1 VRLRRGSGTPKGY
14 HYILILSFTFMLSL
28 SLLLAYCWWP
38 TASRAPVALAH
49 AYVIGSDPVDGST
62 ISSMPSVARIFFNEA
77 ISPTSIAHVFAPDGR
92 LVDATSSYIPRN
104 NPRELDTP
112 LASPGSLPE
121 GGYIVRWTALSN
133 EDGHTTHGVIGFNL
147 GESSVGLP
155 GETILG
161 PSTSNILPQL
171 DLFGVLSVAWDWLVM
186 VALTFWIGILVIE
199 GLVLSRPAPRQEPA
213 QETGNSSSTLE
224 QSPTLLTQAR
234 RQSLPVQW
242 LALTVL
248 LVGEIITL
256 ILRATLLTQ
265 TLGGSGISL
274 LALRQVVLE
283 TNYGY
288 LWLVRFAL
296 ILVALGLLWWT
307 TRPQKSA
314 HITSTK
320 RSNQRIGQLRQQIHQ
335 QATQEENSTEDLAST
350 DQEPE
355 NHAPNDLS
363 PDEQAPDDLGDGL
376 LAPEETKDTPAAT
389 SQPDAEATNLTS
401 ELASTSVAPAKTLD
415 LAPSKLATSHDTPKN
430 GAKEMSARGTGMVD
444 VLGGDARSTDLKEV
458 GARSANAR
466 EKVTRIL
473 PLVLAG
479 LILLT
484 IALTSDAAQLAQP
497 HISAVV
503 LDWLYLAAQSMWFGS
518 LAYLGYI
525 LLPLLLIIEPH
536 QHAGTIASML
546 RRLTAPALVIFAA
559 LLISGLYLSE
569 SSLSSAQ
576 QLFTDPYGRALLVK
590 IGLLVLMLIL
600 SGYTLFVIR
609 PKLARQAALLPVVNV
624 ELPTRR
630 NRQSALEQTA
640 YRLGRALK
648 LQSWVGAAVL
658 LCAALMT
665 FFAPPIVF
673 PPNSYAVSTSET
685 APSTTTAINAQ
696 TKQVGNLMVTLEVLP
711 GRVDYDNTIIVTII
725 DNQGNPVTDAQVQLS
740 TNMEIMDMGTAHAT
754 VKGGSPTYIA
764 TFNKDA
770 AFSMP
775 GEWDITL
782 RITRPNEAPMQT
794 VFKVMLG
801 E

>member
-1 VRLRRGSGTPKGY
+1 LV
-14 HYILILSFTFMLSL
+14 LSP
-28 SLLLAYCWWP
+28 A
-38 TASRAPVALAH
+38 
-49 AYVIGSDPVDGST
+49 
-62 ISSMPSVARIFFNEA
+62 
-77 ISPTSIAHVFAPDGR
+77 SIAHVFAPDGR
-92 LVDATSSYIPRN
+92 LVDAAPGYIPRN
-104 NPRELDTP
+104 NQRELDTP
-112 LASPGSLPE
+112 LASPSSLPE
-121 GGYIVRWTALSN
+121 GGYTVRWTALSN

-147 GESSVGLP
+147 GQSSVGLP

-186 VALTFWIGILVIE
+186 LALTFWIGILVME
-199 GLVLSRPAPRQEPA
+199 GLVLCRPAPRREPA
-213 QETGNSSSTLE
+213 PETENSPAILE
-224 QSPTLLTQAR
+224 QSSTLLTQAR
-234 RQSLPVQW
+234 KQSLPLQW

-265 TLGGSGISL
+265 TLGSSGISL

-288 LWLVRFAL
+288 LWLARFAL
-296 ILVALGLLWWT
+296 IIVALGLLWWT
-307 TRPQKSA
+307 TRQQKSA

-320 RSNQRIGQLRQQIHQ
+320 RSNQRIGQLRQRIRQ
-335 QATQEENSTEDLAST
+335 QATQEENSTDLAPDYQERANHVPNSPSSDEQASDDLASAALA
-350 DQEPE
+350 D
-355 NHAPNDLS
+355 
-363 PDEQAPDDLGDGL
+363 DDLGEGL
-376 LAPEETKDTPAAT
+376 LAPEEVKDIPSTT
-389 SQPDAEATNLTS
+389 SKPDVEATNLTP
-401 ELASTSVAPAKTLD
+401 ELASTSVAPTRALE
-415 LAPSKLATSHDTPKN
+415 LAPGKPATSQDAPKN
-430 GAKEMSARGTGMVD
+430 GARETGARGTGMVD
-444 VLGGDARSTDLKEV
+444 ILGGETRSSDV
-458 GARSANAR
+458 RDIGAR
-466 EKVTRIL
+466 ETGTRL
-473 PLVLAG
+473 LTLVLAG

-484 IALTSDAAQLAQP
+484 IALTGDAAQLVQP
-497 HISAVV
+497 HISTIV
-503 LDWLYLAAQSMWFGS
+503 LDWIYLAAQSIWFGS
-518 LAYLGYI
+518 LAYLGYV

-546 RRLTAPALVIFAA
+546 RRLTAPALAIITA

-569 SSLSSAQ
+569 STLSSAQ
-576 QLFTDPYGRALLVK
+576 QLLTDPYGRALMVK
-590 IGLLVLMLIL
+590 IALIAFMLIL
-600 SGYTLFVIR
+600 SGYTLFVLR
-609 PKLARQAALLPVVNV
+609 PKLTRQAALLPVVNV

-673 PPNSYAVSTSET
+673 PPNSYATSTTGT

-711 GRVDYDNTIIVTII
+711 DRVDYDNTVIVTIM
-725 DNQGNPVTDAQVQLS
+725 DSHGNPVTDAQVQLS

-754 VKGGSPTYIA
+754 VKGGSPTYIV

-770 AFSMP
+770 AFSML

-782 RITRPNEAPMQT
+782 RITRPNQPPVQT